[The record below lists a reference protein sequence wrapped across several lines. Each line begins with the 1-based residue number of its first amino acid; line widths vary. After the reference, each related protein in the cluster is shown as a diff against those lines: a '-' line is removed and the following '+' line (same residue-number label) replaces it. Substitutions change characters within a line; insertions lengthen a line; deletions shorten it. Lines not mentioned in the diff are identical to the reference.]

1 LSGRLAAAVWLPDG
15 LMAEKILAIDDD
27 PDFLHIIS
35 HSLKQAG
42 YEVITAASAEEGLRH
57 AALDQPNLVLLD
69 VNLPKMDG
77 WEMCRRL
84 RRMSNVP
91 IIFLSAR
98 NSSED
103 VVKGLNLGGDDYITK
118 PFHMAELLARI
129 KAHLRRVPTP
139 MAAGELTFDRYGLT
153 INFHRREVTVHG
165 KPVELTPKEFDL
177 LATLARNAER
187 VMTRQ
192 ELVAQAWGSDEH
204 SEAAEYLKLYILY
217 LRRKIDPGVIV
228 TARGVG
234 YRFAAS

>member
-1 LSGRLAAAVWLPDG
+1 
-15 LMAEKILAIDDD
+15 MAEKILAIDDD
-27 PDFLHIIS
+27 PDFLHFIS

-77 WEMCRRL
+77 WEVCRRL

-103 VVKGLNLGGDDYITK
+103 VVKGLNMGGDDYITK
-118 PFHMAELLARI
+118 PFHLAELLARI

-139 MAAGELTFDRYGLT
+139 IAAGELTFDRYGLT

>member
-1 LSGRLAAAVWLPDG
+1 MAA
-15 LMAEKILAIDDD
+15 KILVIDDD
-27 PDFLHIIS
+27 PDFLYIIS
-35 HSLKQAG
+35 HSLTQAG

-57 AALDQPNLVLLD
+57 AALDHPNLVLLD
-69 VNLPKMDG
+69 VNLPKVDG
-77 WEMCRRL
+77 WEVCRRL

-98 NSSED
+98 DSPED
-103 VVKGLNLGGDDYITK
+103 VVRGLNTGGDDYVTK
-118 PFHMAELLARI
+118 PFQMAELLARI

-139 MAAGELTFDRYGLT
+139 VAARELTFDRYGLT

-165 KPVELTPKEFDL
+165 RLVELTPKEFDL

-192 ELVAQAWGSDEH
+192 ELVSQAWGSDEN